1 MDIARNFKEN
11 HHFFIFRLRVSA
23 PHDVLIVLTAIDMT
37 RTKPTQEQLS
47 AYFFNNCDPNEAL
60 FVENWFYHHG
70 KSSEATELLHQLW
83 VELGT
88 NEFHEDI
95 PDIEDA
101 FENFKSRLF
110 TLQPVKQKPSLYQR
124 LQLWFKRSAVVMFI
138 PLITSTIALYIFN
151 HRHGNIQWVEKTV
164 AYGEIEKLNLPDGSV
179 VWLNSGS
186 TIIYPSDFLPD
197 VRQVFFEGEGY
208 FDVVKNTMAPMEIHV
223 KGNLVQVHGT
233 SFNLK
238 AYKDE
243 KHLELSLIDGAV
255 SFSTADSNDEKHHL
269 AAGESLTYD
278 AEHDKVTHSC
288 FYKDNVTI
296 WNEGGLYF
304 KNKTLEEIVRQ
315 LERTYDI
322 KIIIVTE
329 ELREIRYHMA
339 FVNNESIDEI
349 LQFIDNDSRIIVTRK
364 GDVVEIY

>member
-1 MDIARNFKEN
+1 M
-11 HHFFIFRLRVSA
+11 SA

-83 VELGT
+83 VELGA

-208 FDVVKNTMAPMEIHV
+208 FDVVT
-223 KGNLVQVHGT
+223 Q
-233 SFNLK
+233 
-238 AYKDE
+238 KDE
-243 KHLELSLIDGAV
+243 TGREV
-255 SFSTADSNDEKHHL
+255 T
-269 AAGESLTYD
+269 TYKQSVD
-278 AEHDKVTHSC
+278 MA
-288 FYKDNVTI
+288 
-296 WNEGGLYF
+296 
-304 KNKTLEEIVRQ
+304 
-315 LERTYDI
+315 
-322 KIIIVTE
+322 
-329 ELREIRYHMA
+329 MA
-339 FVNNESIDEI
+339 FDYDMLSSHYNINLEVSNTTEPDE
-349 LQFIDNDSRIIVTRK
+349 FSK
-364 GDVVEIY
+364 